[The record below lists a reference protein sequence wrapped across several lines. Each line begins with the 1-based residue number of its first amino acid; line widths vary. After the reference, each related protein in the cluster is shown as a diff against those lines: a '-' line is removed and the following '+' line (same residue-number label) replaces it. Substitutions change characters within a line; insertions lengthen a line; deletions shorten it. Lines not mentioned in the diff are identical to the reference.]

1 VSNLI
6 AAAEQIARE
15 NTLYQKDIAGLCRE
29 VHNANRELKD
39 ACHDYLTDTLE
50 KSKRQLMEEKAKDLL
65 QSVTSLLVLIDLIDI
80 EQLVKTSSKIE
91 TKLMQLRQVKTWDKF
106 VDSIKSVTKEIH
118 SVSVLANARQ
128 KELSST
134 AAQKLLVAA
143 HKELRQCNEMLITS
157 TKIFLEQPD
166 NNFAQE
172 NRDYVIGKMQEAI
185 RIVSKLAEG
194 TDPQVI
200 MEEKNKEF
208 EEEEEQEEEKLEN
221 ESLEQPSSPPPKKP
235 PNLNLAKTID
245 TFETMLE
252 TSIAET
258 PTPIV
263 ETPKKIQ
270 VRFDLIMS
278 AAANLALSES
288 TRDQHGLLAQCDV
301 VREKLQSFLSVIT
314 TTNSAEEVSDSDRS
328 NSDEVTS
335 EGLEQAS
342 AAQTMTIVEEET
354 ATLRF
359 EASDVYNMTSLVDY
373 CS

>member
-1 VSNLI
+1 VATCTNKQAITYAMAASRKIKDLNTLTKSVSVVLEPLIKEVATLQDAIMDPSKRRLLRNVHKLIWIVSTSVSNLI

-157 TKIFLEQPD
+157 TK
-166 NNFAQE
+166 
-172 NRDYVIGKMQEAI
+172 V
-185 RIVSKLAEG
+185 
-194 TDPQVI
+194 
-200 MEEKNKEF
+200 
-208 EEEEEQEEEKLEN
+208 
-221 ESLEQPSSPPPKKP
+221 
-235 PNLNLAKTID
+235 
-245 TFETMLE
+245 
-252 TSIAET
+252 
-258 PTPIV
+258 
-263 ETPKKIQ
+263 
-270 VRFDLIMS
+270 
-278 AAANLALSES
+278 
-288 TRDQHGLLAQCDV
+288 
-301 VREKLQSFLSVIT
+301 
-314 TTNSAEEVSDSDRS
+314 
-328 NSDEVTS
+328 
-335 EGLEQAS
+335 
-342 AAQTMTIVEEET
+342 
-354 ATLRF
+354 
-359 EASDVYNMTSLVDY
+359 
-373 CS
+373 

>member
-1 VSNLI
+1 M
-6 AAAEQIARE
+6 
-15 NTLYQKDIAGLCRE
+15 
-29 VHNANRELKD
+29 
-39 ACHDYLTDTLE
+39 ACNI
-50 KSKRQLMEEKAKDLL
+50 L
-65 QSVTSLLVLIDLIDI
+65 Q
-80 EQLVKTSSKIE
+80 
-91 TKLMQLRQVKTWDKF
+91 
-106 VDSIKSVTKEIH
+106 
-118 SVSVLANARQ
+118 
-128 KELSST
+128 
-134 AAQKLLVAA
+134 
-143 HKELRQCNEMLITS
+143 
-157 TKIFLEQPD
+157 IFLEQPD

-208 EEEEEQEEEKLEN
+208 EEQEEQEEEKLEN

>member
-1 VSNLI
+1 M
-6 AAAEQIARE
+6 
-15 NTLYQKDIAGLCRE
+15 QKDIAGLCRE

-80 EQLVKTSSKIE
+80 EQLVKTSSKVYIYYSVVMIDMLQIE